1 MPLTDQAIKAAK
13 PKDKPY
19 RLTDE
24 RGMYLEVH
32 PNGSRYWRLK
42 YRYAGKE
49 KRLAIGVYPEVSLK
63 EARNLRD
70 EARKQLSN
78 GVDPSEEKRRQRRHR
93 SVLAA
98 NSFEVVAREWHN
110 YQKGRWSPGHADR
123 VIKALEKDAFPRI
136 GKRPIAEITAADLL
150 EVIRAVEKRDA
161 LDVASRL
168 LQRCSSVFRYAIQ
181 TDRAESNPAND
192 LQGALKTRKVTHR
205 RALSRAELPEF
216 LERLEAYEGQT
227 LTRLALRLIVLTFVR
242 SRELRGARWEE
253 FDLNEGMWRIPAE
266 RMKMK
271 RDHLVPLS
279 KQAVAT
285 LKEVQAL
292 TGSYELAFPN
302 QADLKKTMSENTL
315 IYALYRMGYH
325 KRATVHG
332 FRATA
337 STILNESGF
346 NHDAIERQL
355 AHAER
360 NKVRAAY
367 HRSEYLEDRKLMMQ
381 WWADFLDGLATSS
394 NVVPLLAGK

>member
-70 EARKQLSN
+70 EARKQLVN
-78 GVDPSEEKRRQRRHR
+78 GIDPSEEKRRQRRHR

-98 NSFEVVAREWHN
+98 NSFEVIAREWHD
-110 YQKGRWSPGHADR
+110 YQKGRWSTGHADR

-216 LERLEAYEGQT
+216 LERLEAYEGQP

-253 FDLNEGMWRIPAE
+253 FDMEEGMWRIPAE

-292 TGSYELAFPN
+292 TGSYQLAFPN
-302 QADLKKTMSENTL
+302 QSDLRKSMSENTL

-367 HRSEYLEDRKLMMQ
+367 HRSEYLEDRKRMMQ
-381 WWADFLDGLATSS
+381 WWADFLDEVKGHA